1 MRHSGQFFL
10 LLSVL
15 VFTACSEDRWEVDTA
30 SVDFDPTFAR
40 LDREVF
46 SINPE
51 DALQAH
57 GSLSAKYGEVY
68 SDYIEDIMRIG
79 RTDNPMTASLLMRF
93 TTDKPWIGLQEQV
106 EHAFPQMDA
115 FEQELG
121 EGMKRYAMH
130 FNDRQL
136 PRLVAYNS
144 GFNVGIYPADAWLG
158 VGLEWYAGSEHKW
171 VKQLPPDLFPQYKR
185 DKMQPEY
192 LVPNALR
199 GWLLFRFR
207 EMAGE
212 EELLDE
218 MIFAGKVTYIAKAL
232 LQHSDESRVL
242 NYSEAQL
249 AWSKKNEYD
258 IWKSLV
264 ERDVI
269 FSTDLMEINKLL
281 NDGPF
286 TPGMPQESPGG
297 IGQWI
302 GYRMVDAFMEK
313 NQELGLNDL
322 MKVKDNRRILKH
334 YKPGR

>member
-1 MRHSGQFFL
+1 MDTSN
-10 LLSVL
+10 VAYEP
-15 VFTACSEDRWEVDTA
+15 VFS
-30 SVDFDPTFAR
+30 R

-46 SINPE
+46 AIEPH
-51 DALQAH
+51 DALDGH
-57 GSLSAKYGEVY
+57 SKLSEKYGEVY

-79 RTDNPMTASLLMRF
+79 LTDNPMTASLLMRF
-93 TTDKPWIGLQEQV
+93 TTDKPWLGLQEQV
-106 EHAFPQMDA
+106 ENAFPQMDA

-136 PRLVAYNS
+136 PQLVAYNS

-158 VGLEWYAGSEHKW
+158 IGLEWYAGSDHKW

-212 EELLDE
+212 EELLAE
-218 MIFAGKVTYIAKAL
+218 MIFAGKVAYITKAL
-232 LQHSDESRVL
+232 LQHNDERRVM
-242 NYSEAQL
+242 NYTEAQL
-249 AWSKKNEYD
+249 AWSREKEYD
-258 IWKSLV
+258 VWKSLI
-264 ERDVI
+264 ERDII
-269 FSTDLMEINKLL
+269 FTTDLMEINKLL

-297 IGQWI
+297 IGQWL
-302 GYRMVDAFMEK
+302 GYRMVDAFME
-313 NQELGLNDL
+313 NNGDMGLAELMQL
-322 MKVKDNRRILKH
+322 KDNRQILKQ